1 MTRPMLPI
9 AVVSAA
15 TVAFAAL
22 PALVNNYYLS
32 FLLVMFMYVSLA
44 GSWNI
49 LSGFAGYPSFGH
61 VAFFGIGS
69 YTAALLITRADI
81 GWPIAV
87 VMGGLVAGVAA
98 TLIGTVV
105 LRLRSVFFAI
115 ATLGLAESLRV
126 LAQSWDGLTKGG
138 MGISI
143 PPAGDVSVFYYA
155 MLVTAALAMLLNY
168 LVGRSDFGLRLLAIR
183 DDEDAASS
191 TGINTTQCKTA
202 AFVLSSI
209 LPGVAGG
216 IYAQYISYIEP
227 AAVFSVLITIQMV
240 AMALLGG
247 AGTVFGPVIGVV
259 VLSVIGEIFWA
270 KFPFIQRGL
279 YGALIMLVVFLMPG
293 GIMDLLQSRGVLRRR
308 RTI

>member
-1 MTRPMLPI
+1 MTHRALQLAAVAI
-9 AVVSAA
+9 AVA
-15 TVAFAAL
+15 AFAAL
-22 PALVNNYYLS
+22 PTLVNNYFLS
-32 FLLVMFMYVSLA
+32 FLLVMFMYVGLA

-61 VAFFGIGS
+61 VAFFGIGA
-69 YTAALLITRADI
+69 YTTAILVTRVGFSWPLAAVA
-81 GWPIAV
+81 
-87 VMGGLVAGVAA
+87 GGLAAGLAA
-98 TLIGTVV
+98 TMIGAVV

-143 PPAGDVSVFYYA
+143 PPSGDVPVYYYS
-155 MLVTAALAMLLNY
+155 MFIVAALAVLLNY

-183 DDEDAASS
+183 DDEDAASAA
-191 TGINTTQCKTA
+191 GINTTQCKTA
-202 AFVLSSI
+202 AFILSSI

-227 AAVFSVLITIQMV
+227 TSVFSVLITIQMV

-259 VLSVIGEIFWA
+259 FLSVIGEIFWA

-279 YGALIMLVVFLMPG
+279 FGALIMAVVFLMPG
-293 GIMDLLQSRGVLRRR
+293 GILDLLQSRGILRRR